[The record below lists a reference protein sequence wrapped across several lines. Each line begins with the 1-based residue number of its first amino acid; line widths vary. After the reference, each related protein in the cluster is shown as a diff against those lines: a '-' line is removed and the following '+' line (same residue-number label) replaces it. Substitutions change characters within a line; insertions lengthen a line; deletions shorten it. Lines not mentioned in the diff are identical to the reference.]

1 MRFAL
6 ATATGLLLA
15 LVLAACSGSD
25 SSSGSDS
32 GSISSEALFA
42 ADFENPDLA
51 EWDHTQAIPGR
62 ISPVEGEAPD
72 GGLVG
77 RFEVRGGDEEPG
89 TGAQRAEVVS
99 GLEFDEGDVR
109 YFRILA
115 RIESW
120 DDDDWGMV
128 WQLHD
133 QSDGSPPL
141 SLQREGD
148 GSETLLWIGSGDG
161 SELYWDEDL
170 PAEDE
175 WFEVVMRVEFGEE
188 GSLEVWLDG
197 ERQEMANG
205 EMTYE
210 GIDTLGEGPGYDKLG
225 IYRSSSAEDTAVVYY
240 DDYRVTD
247 EFSSDPPG

>member
-1 MRFAL
+1 VRIAL
-6 ATATGLLLA
+6 AATVGLLLA
-15 LVLAACSGSD
+15 IALGACSGSTTEFF
-25 SSSGSDS
+25 G
-32 GSISSEALFA
+32 GN
-42 ADFENPDLA
+42 FEDGGFA

-62 ISPVEGEAPD
+62 IAIVDDDVVEGDRAA
-72 GGLVG
+72 

-99 GLEFDEGDVR
+99 GVEFDEGDVR

-120 DDDDWGMV
+120 DDDDWGMI

-133 QSDGSPPL
+133 QSSGSPPL
-141 SLQREGD
+141 SLQREAD
-148 GSETLLWIGSGDG
+148 GSERILWIGSGDG
-161 SELYWDEDL
+161 SELYWAQEL
-170 PAEDE
+170 PEADE
-175 WFEVVMRVEFGEE
+175 WFEVVIRVEFGES
-188 GSLEVWLDG
+188 GSLEVWLNG
-197 ERQEMANG
+197 ERQEMAND
-205 EMTYE
+205 ETVYE

-247 EFSSDPPG
+247 DFFSDPPG